1 MKLLLSWAVL
11 TAAFLLA
18 AAVLPGM
25 KLKSAGGAIGVAA
38 VFGVLNFFLGWLM
51 FAVIGFATL
60 GIGFVFAFL
69 TRWLVDVVLLK
80 MTAAMSEALEL
91 KSSGTAIAA
100 ALLIAGV
107 GSVGQFFVDKM
118 F

>member
-11 TAAFLLA
+11 TAAFLAA

-25 KLKSAGGAIGVAA
+25 KLKDGGSAIGVAA

-60 GIGFVFAFL
+60 GIGFIFAFF

-80 MTAAMSEALEL
+80 MTAAMSETLEL
-91 KSSGTAIAA
+91 KSTGTAIAA
-100 ALLIAGV
+100 ALIIAGV
-107 GSVGQFFVDKM
+107 GSVGQFFLDRL